1 MSKSTSYV
9 IRYAGQYES
18 ALAACRCPIKTTR
31 YESVVMAERD
41 IAMVR
46 EGDTAALLAAQVS
59 VRGDD
64 GWYVYA
70 SQDDADAD
78 DDGSSAI
85 AVIESS
91 NAVAEARA
99 AGVEWA
105 DREAGALV
113 STPSGGWLSSAS
125 DALPLVDGDQELAE
139 ICNRA
144 ARQRWDDIV
153 ETVEETES

>member
-1 MSKSTSYV
+1 MSKSSTYV

-18 ALAACRCPIKTTR
+18 ALAVCRSPIRTTR

-46 EGDTAALLAAQVS
+46 EGDTETLLAAQVS

-70 SQDDADAD
+70 SQEDADAD

-85 AVIESS
+85 AVIER
-91 NAVAEARA
+91 APTVAYEIFDGSQWEPLDGTLDCDAADVARSK
-99 AGVEWA
+99 GVA
-105 DREAGALV
+105 SV
-113 STPSGGWLSSAS
+113 SRSGDVWYL
-125 DALPLVDGDQELAE
+125 DQES
-139 ICNRA
+139 
-144 ARQRWDDIV
+144 
-153 ETVEETES
+153 ESALQVRPA

>member
-18 ALAACRCPIKTTR
+18 ALAACRCPIRTTR
-31 YESVVMAERD
+31 YESVETAERD

-46 EGDTAALLAAQVS
+46 EGSTDELLAEQVS
-59 VRGDD
+59 VRADD

-85 AVIESS
+85 AVI
-91 NAVAEARA
+91 ARA
-99 AGVEWA
+99 PTMYGFELWDGERWTSHVADGGRAGQ
-105 DREAGALV
+105 D
-113 STPSGGWLSSAS
+113 
-125 DALPLVDGDQELAE
+125 
-139 ICNRA
+139 
-144 ARQRWDDIV
+144 
-153 ETVEETES
+153 